1 MNKTYQDI
9 LNNLHEESTLEPLHL
24 NSRVLLIDSMNTFL
38 RSFAMIPKVNPQGNH
53 VGGLVG
59 FLKSLGRA
67 IKEIQPTRVILVF
80 DGQGNITNRRNTYSE
95 YKANRQIKRITNF
108 NVFSTLEEES
118 ESVATQMMRLLDY
131 LKCLPVNISII
142 DKIEAD
148 DTIAYLSQKLKDD
161 VVIYSADQD
170 FLQLVNNRI
179 IVYNPLEKVLVRYN
193 RNNKPVYESG
203 KFYKPKDVF
212 EKYGLWPHNFI
223 TMKCLMGD
231 KSDNLPGVKG
241 LGPKKLM
248 KFFPEIADKE
258 KFTLQEAYQKATDK
272 VDEHGIYGNVHLFK
286 NQLEIN
292 YELMCLEEIE
302 LVEADQQEL
311 DELIK
316 TNPYNFNKA
325 KFLGM
330 YEKDLLGRG
339 IPNTE
344 FWLSEVFSYL
354 QNYKIK

>member
-1 MNKTYQDI
+1 M
-9 LNNLHEESTLEPLHL
+9 EPLQL

-38 RSFAMIPKVNPQGNH
+38 RSFAIIPAINPQGNH
-53 VGGLVG
+53 IGGLVG
-59 FLKSLGRA
+59 FMKSLGYA
-67 IKEIQPTRVILVF
+67 IKLIQPTRVILVF

-118 ESVATQMMRLLDY
+118 DSVSSQMMRLLDY
-131 LKCLPVNISII
+131 LKTLPVSISII

-161 VVIYSADQD
+161 VIIYSADQD
-170 FLQLVNNRI
+170 FLQLVNKRI
-179 IVYNPLEKVLVRYN
+179 TVYSPIK
-193 RNNKPVYESG
+193 K
-203 KFYKPKDVF
+203 KFYRPQDIF
-212 EKYGLWPHNFI
+212 DQYGLYPQNFI

-241 LGPKKLM
+241 LGPKKLF
-248 KFFPEIADKE
+248 KYFPELGGNKQ
-258 KFTLQEAYQKATDK
+258 FTLNEAYNKATEK
-272 VDEHGIYGNVHLFK
+272 VEEHGIYGNVHLFK
-286 NQLEIN
+286 KQLEIN
-292 YELMCLEEIE
+292 YELMSLEDIE
-302 LVEADQQEL
+302 LLEKDQQEL
-311 DELIK
+311 DELID
-316 TNPYNFNKA
+316 TSPYNFNKA

>member
-1 MNKTYQDI
+1 M
-9 LNNLHEESTLEPLHL
+9 EPLQL

-38 RSFAMIPKVNPQGNH
+38 RSFAIIPAINPQGNH
-53 VGGLVG
+53 IGGLVG
-59 FLKSLGRA
+59 FMKSLGYA
-67 IKEIQPTRVILVF
+67 IKLIQPTRVILVF
-80 DGQGNITNRRNTYSE
+80 DGQGNITNRRNTYSD

-118 ESVATQMMRLLDY
+118 DSVSTQMLRLLDY
-131 LKCLPVNISII
+131 LKTLPVNISII

-161 VVIYSADQD
+161 VIIYSADQD
-170 FLQLVNNRI
+170 FLQLVNKRI
-179 IVYNPLEKVLVRYN
+179 TVYSPIK
-193 RNNKPVYESG
+193 K
-203 KFYKPKDVF
+203 KFYRPQDVYDQ
-212 EKYGLWPHNFI
+212 YGLYPQNFI

-248 KFFPEIADKE
+248 KYFPELASNK
-258 KFTLQEAYQKATDK
+258 KFTLNEAYNKATEK
-272 VDEHGIYGNVHLFK
+272 VEEHGIYGNVHLFK
-286 NQLEIN
+286 KQLEIN
-292 YELMCLEEIE
+292 YELMSLEDIE
-302 LVEADQQEL
+302 LLEKDQQEL
-311 DELIK
+311 DELID
-316 TNPYNFNKA
+316 TAPYNFKKN
-325 KFLGM
+325 KFLEM

>member
-1 MNKTYQDI
+1 MNQLYKDI
-9 LNNLHEESTLEPLHL
+9 LNNLHEESNLEPLHL

-38 RSFAMIPKVNPQGNH
+38 RSFAMIPAINPQGNH

-59 FLKSLGRA
+59 FLKSLGYV
-67 IKEIQPTRVILVF
+67 IKLIRPTRVILVF
-80 DGQGNITNRRNTYSE
+80 DGQGNITNRRNTYAE

-108 NVFSTLEEES
+108 KVFSTLEEES
-118 ESVATQMMRLLDY
+118 DSISTQMLRLLDY

-161 VVIYSADQD
+161 VIIYSADQD
-170 FLQLVNNRI
+170 FLQLVNKRI
-179 IVYNPLEKVLVRYN
+179 TVYSPIK
-193 RNNKPVYESG
+193 K
-203 KFYKPKDVF
+203 KFYRPNDVF
-212 EKYGLWPHNFI
+212 EQYGIHPYNFI

-248 KFFPEIADKE
+248 KYFPEIAGE
-258 KFTLQEAYQKATDK
+258 KLFTLQEAYQKATDK
-272 VDEHGIYGNVHLFK
+272 VEEHGIYGNVHLFK
-286 NQLEIN
+286 SQLEIN
-292 YELMCLEEIE
+292 HELMSLENIQLLEH
-302 LVEADQQEL
+302 DQKEL
-311 DELIK
+311 DELIDSP
-316 TNPYNFNKA
+316 PYNLNK
-325 KFLGM
+325 KRFFEM

-344 FWLSEVFSYL
+344 FWLAEVFSYL
-354 QNYKIK
+354 QNYK

>member
-1 MNKTYQDI
+1 MNKNYQNI
-9 LNNLHEESTLEPLHL
+9 LDNLHEGSDMEPLQL

-38 RSFAMIPKVNPQGNH
+38 RSFAIIPAINPQGNH
-53 VGGLVG
+53 IGGLVG
-59 FLKSLGRA
+59 FMKSLGYA
-67 IKEIQPTRVILVF
+67 IKLIQPTRVILVF

-118 ESVATQMMRLLDY
+118 DSVSSQMMRLLDY
-131 LKCLPVNISII
+131 LKTLPVNISII

-161 VVIYSADQD
+161 VIIYSADQD
-170 FLQLVNNRI
+170 FLQLVNKRI
-179 IVYNPLEKVLVRYN
+179 TVYSPIK
-193 RNNKPVYESG
+193 K
-203 KFYKPKDVF
+203 KFYRPQDIF
-212 EKYGLWPHNFI
+212 DQYGLYPQNFI

-241 LGPKKLM
+241 LGPKKLF
-248 KFFPEIADKE
+248 KYFPELGGNKQ
-258 KFTLQEAYQKATDK
+258 FTLSEAYNKATEK
-272 VDEHGIYGNVHLFK
+272 VEEHGIYGNVHLFK
-286 NQLEIN
+286 KQLEIN
-292 YELMCLEEIE
+292 YELMSLEDIE
-302 LVEADQQEL
+302 LLENDQQEL
-311 DELIK
+311 DELID
-316 TNPYNFNKA
+316 TSPYNFNKA

>member
-1 MNKTYQDI
+1 MNQLYKDI
-9 LNNLHEESTLEPLHL
+9 LNNLHEESNLEPLHL

-38 RSFAMIPKVNPQGNH
+38 RSFAMIPAINPQGNH

-59 FLKSLGRA
+59 FLKSLGYV
-67 IKEIQPTRVILVF
+67 IKLIRPTRVILVF
-80 DGQGNITNRRNTYSE
+80 DGQGNITNRRNTYAD
-95 YKANRQIKRITNF
+95 YKANRQIKRITNYK
-108 NVFSTLEEES
+108 VFSTLEEES
-118 ESVATQMMRLLDY
+118 DSIATQMLRLLDY
-131 LKCLPVNISII
+131 LKSLPVNISII

-161 VVIYSADQD
+161 IIIYSADQD
-170 FLQLVNNRI
+170 FLQLVNDRI
-179 IVYNPLEKVLVRYN
+179 TVYSPIK
-193 RNNKPVYESG
+193 K
-203 KFYKPKDVF
+203 KFYKPNDVY
-212 EKYGLWPHNFI
+212 EQYGMHPYNFI

-248 KFFPEIADKE
+248 KYFPELASNK
-258 KFTLQEAYQKATDK
+258 KFTLNEAYNKATEK
-272 VDEHGIYGNVHLFK
+272 VEEHGIYGNVHLFK
-286 NQLEIN
+286 KQLEIN
-292 YELMCLEEIE
+292 YELMSLEDIE
-302 LVEADQQEL
+302 LLEKDQQEL
-311 DELIK
+311 DELID
-316 TNPYNFNKA
+316 TAPYNFKKN
-325 KFLGM
+325 KFLEM

>member
-1 MNKTYQDI
+1 
-9 LNNLHEESTLEPLHL
+9 
-24 NSRVLLIDSMNTFL
+24 MNTFL
-38 RSFAMIPKVNPQGNH
+38 RSFAMIPAINPQGNH

-59 FLKSLGRA
+59 FMKSLGYA
-67 IKEIQPTRVILVF
+67 IKLIQPTRVILVF
-80 DGQGNITNRRNTYSE
+80 DGQGNITNRRNTYAD
-95 YKANRQIKRITNF
+95 YKANREIKRITNF

-118 ESVATQMMRLLDY
+118 DSISTQMMRLLDY

-161 VVIYSADQD
+161 VIIYSADQD
-170 FLQLVNNRI
+170 FLQLVNNRVT
-179 IVYNPLEKVLVRYN
+179 VYSPIK
-193 RNNKPVYESG
+193 K
-203 KFYKPKDVF
+203 KFYKSKDVF
-212 EKYGLWPHNFI
+212 EQYGLYPQNFI

-248 KFFPEIADKE
+248 KFFPEIAGDK

-272 VDEHGIYGNVHLFK
+272 VEEHGIYGNVHLFK
-286 NQLEIN
+286 KQLEIN
-292 YELMCLEEIE
+292 YELMCLEDIE
-302 LVEADQQEL
+302 LLEADQQEL
-311 DELIK
+311 DELIEN
-316 TNPYNFNKA
+316 NPYNFNKSR
-325 KFLGM
+325 FLGM

>member
-1 MNKTYQDI
+1 MIKAHQDI
-9 LNNLHEESTLEPLHL
+9 LDNLHEGSNLEPLHL

-38 RSFAMIPKVNPQGNH
+38 RSFAIIPAINPQGNH
-53 VGGLVG
+53 IGGLVG
-59 FLKSLGRA
+59 FMKSLGYA
-67 IKEIQPTRVILVF
+67 IKLIQPTRVILVF

-118 ESVATQMMRLLDY
+118 DSVSTQMMRLLDY
-131 LKCLPVNISII
+131 LKTLPVNISII

-161 VVIYSADQD
+161 VIIYSADQD
-170 FLQLVNNRI
+170 FLQLVDKRI
-179 IVYNPLEKVLVRYN
+179 TVYSPIK
-193 RNNKPVYESG
+193 K
-203 KFYKPKDVF
+203 KFYRPQDIYDQ
-212 EKYGLWPHNFI
+212 YGLYPKNFI

-241 LGPKKLM
+241 LGPKKLF
-248 KFFPEIADKE
+248 KYFPELSSNKL
-258 KFTLQEAYQKATDK
+258 FTLNEAYNKATEK
-272 VDEHGIYGNVHLFK
+272 AEEHGIYGNVHLFK

-292 YELMCLEEIE
+292 YELMSLEDIQLLDKDE
-302 LVEADQQEL
+302 QEL
-311 DELIK
+311 DELI
-316 TNPYNFNKA
+316 TTSPNNFNKS

-354 QNYKIK
+354 QKYNIK

>member
-1 MNKTYQDI
+1 MKELYKDI
-9 LNNLHEESTLEPLHL
+9 LNNLHEESNLEPLHL

-38 RSFAMIPKVNPQGNH
+38 RSFAMIPAINPQGNH

-59 FLKSLGRA
+59 FLKSLGYV
-67 IKEIQPTRVILVF
+67 IKLIRPTRVILVF

-108 NVFSTLEEES
+108 KVFSTLAEES
-118 ESVATQMMRLLDY
+118 DSIATQMLRLLDY

-161 VVIYSADQD
+161 VIIYSADQD
-170 FLQLVNNRI
+170 FLQLVNKRI
-179 IVYNPLEKVLVRYN
+179 TVYSPIKKKFYRPND
-193 RNNKPVYESG
+193 VYEQ
-203 KFYKPKDVF
+203 
-212 EKYGLWPHNFI
+212 YGMHPYNFI

-248 KFFPEIADKE
+248 KYFPEIAGE
-258 KFTLQEAYQKATDK
+258 KLFTLQEAYQKATDK
-272 VDEHGIYGNVHLFK
+272 VEEHGIYGNVHLFK
-286 NQLEIN
+286 EQLEIN
-292 YELMCLEEIE
+292 YELMCLENIQLLEH
-302 LVEADQQEL
+302 DQKEL
-311 DELIK
+311 DELIDSP
-316 TNPYNFNKA
+316 PYNLNK
-325 KFLGM
+325 KRFFEM

-344 FWLSEVFSYL
+344 FWLAEVFSYL
-354 QNYKIK
+354 QKYKK

>member
-1 MNKTYQDI
+1 MNKNYQNI
-9 LNNLHEESTLEPLHL
+9 LDNLHEGSDMEPLQL

-38 RSFAMIPKVNPQGNH
+38 RSFAIIPAINPQGNH
-53 VGGLVG
+53 IGGLVG
-59 FLKSLGRA
+59 FMKSLGYA
-67 IKEIQPTRVILVF
+67 IKLIQPTRVILVF
-80 DGQGNITNRRNTYSE
+80 DGQGNITNRRNTYSD

-118 ESVATQMMRLLDY
+118 DSVSTQMLRLLDY
-131 LKCLPVNISII
+131 LKTLPVNISII

-161 VVIYSADQD
+161 VIIYSADQD
-170 FLQLVNNRI
+170 FLQLVNKRI
-179 IVYNPLEKVLVRYN
+179 TVYSPIK
-193 RNNKPVYESG
+193 K
-203 KFYKPKDVF
+203 KFYRPQDVYDQ
-212 EKYGLWPHNFI
+212 YGLYPQNFI

-248 KFFPEIADKE
+248 KYFPELANNK
-258 KFTLQEAYQKATDK
+258 KFTLNEAYNKATEK
-272 VDEHGIYGNVHLFK
+272 VEEHGIYGNVHLFK
-286 NQLEIN
+286 KQLEIN
-292 YELMCLEEIE
+292 YELMSLEDIE
-302 LVEADQQEL
+302 LLENDQQEL
-311 DELIK
+311 DELID
-316 TNPYNFNKA
+316 TAPYNFKKN
-325 KFLGM
+325 KFLEM

-339 IPNTE
+339 IPNIE

>member
-1 MNKTYQDI
+1 MNKAYQDI

-38 RSFAMIPKVNPQGNH
+38 RSFAMIPAINPQGNH

-59 FLKSLGRA
+59 FMKSLGYA
-67 IKEIQPTRVILVF
+67 IKLIQPTRVILVF

-118 ESVATQMMRLLDY
+118 DSVATQMLRLLDY
-131 LKCLPVNISII
+131 LKTLPVNISII

-148 DTIAYLSQKLKDD
+148 DTIAYMSQKLKDD
-161 VVIYSADQD
+161 VIIYSADQD
-170 FLQLVNNRI
+170 FLQLVNERI
-179 IVYNPLEKVLVRYN
+179 TVYSPIK
-193 RNNKPVYESG
+193 K
-203 KFYKPKDVF
+203 KFYRPNDVF
-212 EKYGLWPHNFI
+212 EQYGLYPHNFI

-241 LGPKKLM
+241 LGPKKLF
-248 KFFPEIADKE
+248 KYFPELSGKE

-292 YELMCLEEIE
+292 L
-302 LVEADQQEL
+302 
-311 DELIK
+311 
-316 TNPYNFNKA
+316 
-325 KFLGM
+325 
-330 YEKDLLGRG
+330 R
-339 IPNTE
+339 
-344 FWLSEVFSYL
+344 
-354 QNYKIK
+354 

>member
-1 MNKTYQDI
+1 MKQIYRDI

-38 RSFAMIPKVNPQGNH
+38 RSFAMIPAINPQGNH

-59 FLKSLGRA
+59 FLKSIGYA
-67 IKEIQPTRVILVF
+67 IKLIQPTRVILIF
-80 DGQGNITNRRNTYSE
+80 DGQGNITNRRNTYAD
-95 YKANRQIKRITNF
+95 YKANRQIKRITNY

-118 ESVATQMMRLLDY
+118 DSIATQMLRLLDY

-170 FLQLVNNRI
+170 FLQLVDDRVT
-179 IVYNPLEKVLVRYN
+179 VYSPIK
-193 RNNKPVYESG
+193 K
-203 KFYKPKDVF
+203 KFYKSQDVY
-212 EKYGLWPHNFI
+212 EQYGLYPHNFI

-248 KFFPEIADKE
+248 KFFPEIAGKE

-286 NQLEIN
+286 SQLEIN
-292 YELMCLEEIE
+292 YELMCLEEVE
-302 LVEADQQEL
+302 LLENDQQEL

-325 KFLGM
+325 RFLGM

-354 QNYKIK
+354 QNYKVK

>member
-38 RSFAMIPKVNPQGNH
+38 RSFAMIPAINPQGNH
-53 VGGLVG
+53 IGGLVG
-59 FLKSLGRA
+59 FMKSLGYA
-67 IKEIQPTRVILVF
+67 IKLIQPTRVILVF

-118 ESVATQMMRLLDY
+118 DSVATQMMRLLDY
-131 LKCLPVNISII
+131 LKTLPVNISII

-161 VVIYSADQD
+161 VIIYSADQD
-170 FLQLVNNRI
+170 FLQLVDERVT
-179 IVYNPLEKVLVRYN
+179 VYSPIKKKFYRPND
-193 RNNKPVYESG
+193 VYEQ
-203 KFYKPKDVF
+203 
-212 EKYGLWPHNFI
+212 YGLYPYNFI

-248 KFFPEIADKE
+248 KFFPELGGKE
-258 KFTLQEAYQKATDK
+258 KFTLQEAYQKSTDK

-311 DELIK
+311 DELIE

>member
-1 MNKTYQDI
+1 
-9 LNNLHEESTLEPLHL
+9 
-24 NSRVLLIDSMNTFL
+24 MNTFL
-38 RSFAMIPKVNPQGNH
+38 RSFAIIPAINPQGNH
-53 VGGLVG
+53 IGGLVG
-59 FLKSLGRA
+59 FMKSLGYA
-67 IKEIQPTRVILVF
+67 IKLIQPTRVILVF

-118 ESVATQMMRLLDY
+118 DSVSTQMMRLLDY
-131 LKCLPVNISII
+131 LKTLPVNISII

-161 VVIYSADQD
+161 VIIYSADQD
-170 FLQLVNNRI
+170 FLQLVDKRI
-179 IVYNPLEKVLVRYN
+179 TVYSPIK
-193 RNNKPVYESG
+193 K
-203 KFYKPKDVF
+203 KFYRPQDIYDQ
-212 EKYGLWPHNFI
+212 YGLYPKNFI

-241 LGPKKLM
+241 LGPKKLF
-248 KFFPEIADKE
+248 KYFPELSSNKL
-258 KFTLQEAYQKATDK
+258 FTLNEAYNKATEK
-272 VDEHGIYGNVHLFK
+272 AEEHGIYGNVHLFK

-292 YELMCLEEIE
+292 YELMSLEDIQLLDKDE
-302 LVEADQQEL
+302 QEL
-311 DELIK
+311 DELI
-316 TNPYNFNKA
+316 TTSPNNFNKA

-354 QNYKIK
+354 QKYNIK

>member
-1 MNKTYQDI
+1 MNKAYQDI

-38 RSFAMIPKVNPQGNH
+38 RSFAMIPAINPQGNH

-59 FLKSLGRA
+59 FMKSLGYA
-67 IKEIQPTRVILVF
+67 IKLIQPTRVILVF
-80 DGQGNITNRRNTYSE
+80 DGQGNITNRRNTYSD

-118 ESVATQMMRLLDY
+118 ESVSTQMMRLLDY
-131 LKCLPVNISII
+131 LKTLPVNISII

-161 VVIYSADQD
+161 VIIYSADQD
-170 FLQLVNNRI
+170 FLQLVNERI
-179 IVYNPLEKVLVRYN
+179 TVYSPIK
-193 RNNKPVYESG
+193 K
-203 KFYKPKDVF
+203 KFYRPNDVLNNM
-212 EKYGLWPHNFI
+212 ECILNNFI

-248 KFFPEIADKE
+248 KYFPEIGGKE

-302 LVEADQQEL
+302 LVEADQKEL
-311 DELIK
+311 DE
-316 TNPYNFNKA
+316 FNRNKP
-325 KFLGM
+325 L
-330 YEKDLLGRG
+330 
-339 IPNTE
+339 
-344 FWLSEVFSYL
+344 
-354 QNYKIK
+354 

>member
-1 MNKTYQDI
+1 MIKAHQDI
-9 LNNLHEESTLEPLHL
+9 LDNLHEGSDLEPLHL

-38 RSFAMIPKVNPQGNH
+38 RSFAIIPAINPQGNH
-53 VGGLVG
+53 IGGLVG
-59 FLKSLGRA
+59 FMKSLGYA
-67 IKEIQPTRVILVF
+67 IKLIQPTRVVLVF

-118 ESVATQMMRLLDY
+118 DSVSTQMMRLLDY
-131 LKCLPVNISII
+131 LKTLPVNISII

-161 VVIYSADQD
+161 VIIYSADQD
-170 FLQLVNNRI
+170 FLQLVNKRI
-179 IVYNPLEKVLVRYN
+179 TVYSPIK
-193 RNNKPVYESG
+193 K
-203 KFYKPKDVF
+203 KFYRPQDIF
-212 EKYGLWPHNFI
+212 DQYGLYPKNFI

-241 LGPKKLM
+241 LGPKKLF
-248 KFFPEIADKE
+248 KYFPELGGSE
-258 KFTLQEAYQKATDK
+258 KFTLKEAYSKATEK
-272 VDEHGIYGNVHLFK
+272 VEEHGIYGNVHLFK

-292 YELMCLEEIE
+292 YELMSLEDIHLLDKDE
-302 LVEADQQEL
+302 QEL
-311 DELIK
+311 DELI
-316 TNPYNFNKA
+316 TTSPNNFNKA

-354 QNYKIK
+354 QKYNIK

>member
-1 MNKTYQDI
+1 MNKNYQNI
-9 LNNLHEESTLEPLHL
+9 LDNLHEGSDMEPLQL

-38 RSFAMIPKVNPQGNH
+38 RSFAIIPAINPQGNH
-53 VGGLVG
+53 IGGLVG
-59 FLKSLGRA
+59 FMKSLGYA
-67 IKEIQPTRVILVF
+67 IKLIQPTRVILVF

-118 ESVATQMMRLLDY
+118 DSVSSQMMRLLDY
-131 LKCLPVNISII
+131 LKTLPVNISII

-161 VVIYSADQD
+161 VIIYSADQD
-170 FLQLVNNRI
+170 FLQLVNKRI
-179 IVYNPLEKVLVRYN
+179 TVYSPIK
-193 RNNKPVYESG
+193 K
-203 KFYKPKDVF
+203 KFYRPQDIF
-212 EKYGLWPHNFI
+212 DQYGLYPQNFI

-241 LGPKKLM
+241 LGPKKLF
-248 KFFPEIADKE
+248 KYFPELGGNKQ
-258 KFTLQEAYQKATDK
+258 FTLNEAYNKATEK
-272 VDEHGIYGNVHLFK
+272 VEEHGIYGNVHLFK
-286 NQLEIN
+286 KQLEIN
-292 YELMCLEEIE
+292 YELMSLEDIE
-302 LVEADQQEL
+302 LLEKDQQEL
-311 DELIK
+311 DELID
-316 TNPYNFNKA
+316 TSPYNFNKA

>member
-1 MNKTYQDI
+1 MNKNYQNI
-9 LNNLHEESTLEPLHL
+9 LDNLHEGSDMEPLQL

-38 RSFAMIPKVNPQGNH
+38 RSFAIIPAINPQGNH
-53 VGGLVG
+53 IGGLVG
-59 FLKSLGRA
+59 FMKSLGYA
-67 IKEIQPTRVILVF
+67 IKLIQPTRVILVF

-118 ESVATQMMRLLDY
+118 DSVSTQMLRLLDY
-131 LKCLPVNISII
+131 LKTLPVNISII

-161 VVIYSADQD
+161 VIIYSADQD
-170 FLQLVNNRI
+170 FLQLVNKRI
-179 IVYNPLEKVLVRYN
+179 TVYSPIK
-193 RNNKPVYESG
+193 K
-203 KFYKPKDVF
+203 KFYRPQDVYDQ
-212 EKYGLWPHNFI
+212 YGLYPQNFI

-248 KFFPEIADKE
+248 KYFPELASNK
-258 KFTLQEAYQKATDK
+258 KFTLNEAYNKATEK
-272 VDEHGIYGNVHLFK
+272 VEEHGIYGNVHLFK
-286 NQLEIN
+286 KQLEIN
-292 YELMCLEEIE
+292 YELMSLEDIE
-302 LVEADQQEL
+302 LLEKDQQEL
-311 DELIK
+311 DELID
-316 TNPYNFNKA
+316 TAPYNFKKN
-325 KFLGM
+325 KFLEM

>member
-1 MNKTYQDI
+1 MNKNYQNI
-9 LNNLHEESTLEPLHL
+9 LDNLHEGSDMEPLQL

-38 RSFAMIPKVNPQGNH
+38 RSFAIIPAINPQGNH
-53 VGGLVG
+53 IGGLVG
-59 FLKSLGRA
+59 FMKSLGYA
-67 IKEIQPTRVILVF
+67 IKLIQPTRVILVF

-118 ESVATQMMRLLDY
+118 DSVSSQMMRLLDY
-131 LKCLPVNISII
+131 LKTLPVNISII

-161 VVIYSADQD
+161 VIIYSADQD
-170 FLQLVNNRI
+170 FLQLVNKRI
-179 IVYNPLEKVLVRYN
+179 TIYSPIK
-193 RNNKPVYESG
+193 K
-203 KFYKPKDVF
+203 KFYRPQDVYDQ
-212 EKYGLWPHNFI
+212 YGLYPQNFI

-248 KFFPEIADKE
+248 KYFPELASNK
-258 KFTLQEAYQKATDK
+258 KFTLNEAYNKATEK
-272 VDEHGIYGNVHLFK
+272 VEEHGIYGNVHLFK
-286 NQLEIN
+286 KQLEIN
-292 YELMCLEEIE
+292 YELMSLEDIE
-302 LVEADQQEL
+302 LLENDQQEL
-311 DELIK
+311 DELID
-316 TNPYNFNKA
+316 TAPYNFKKN
-325 KFLGM
+325 KFLEM

>member
-1 MNKTYQDI
+1 MNQLYKDI
-9 LNNLHEESTLEPLHL
+9 LNNLHEESNLEPLHL

-38 RSFAMIPKVNPQGNH
+38 RSFAMIPAINPQGNH

-59 FLKSLGRA
+59 FLKSLGYV
-67 IKEIQPTRVILVF
+67 IKLIRPTRVILVF

-108 NVFSTLEEES
+108 KVFSTLAEES
-118 ESVATQMMRLLDY
+118 DSIATQMLRLLDY

-161 VVIYSADQD
+161 VIIYSADQD
-170 FLQLVNNRI
+170 FLQLVNERI
-179 IVYNPLEKVLVRYN
+179 TVYSPIKKKFYRPND
-193 RNNKPVYESG
+193 VYEQ
-203 KFYKPKDVF
+203 
-212 EKYGLWPHNFI
+212 YGIHPYNFI

-248 KFFPEIADKE
+248 KYFPEIAGE
-258 KFTLQEAYQKATDK
+258 KRFTLQEAYQKATDK
-272 VDEHGIYGNVHLFK
+272 VEEHGIYGNVHLFK
-286 NQLEIN
+286 SQLEIN
-292 YELMCLEEIE
+292 YELMSLENIQ
-302 LVEADQQEL
+302 LLDKDKKEL
-311 DELIK
+311 DELIDSP
-316 TNPYNFNKA
+316 PYNFNK
-325 KFLGM
+325 KRFLEM

-339 IPNTE
+339 IPNIE
-344 FWLSEVFSYL
+344 FWLAEVFSYL
-354 QNYKIK
+354 QKYKSN

>member
-1 MNKTYQDI
+1 MNKNYQNI
-9 LNNLHEESTLEPLHL
+9 LDNLHEGSDMEPLQL

-38 RSFAMIPKVNPQGNH
+38 RSFAIIPAINPQGNH
-53 VGGLVG
+53 IGGLVG
-59 FLKSLGRA
+59 FMKSLGYA
-67 IKEIQPTRVILVF
+67 IKLIQPTRVILVF
-80 DGQGNITNRRNTYSE
+80 DGQGNITNRRNTYSD

-118 ESVATQMMRLLDY
+118 DSVSTQMLRLLDY
-131 LKCLPVNISII
+131 LKTLPVNISII

-161 VVIYSADQD
+161 VIIYSADQD
-170 FLQLVNNRI
+170 FLQLVNKRI
-179 IVYNPLEKVLVRYN
+179 TVYSPIK
-193 RNNKPVYESG
+193 K
-203 KFYKPKDVF
+203 KFYRPQDVYDQ
-212 EKYGLWPHNFI
+212 YGLYPQNFI

-248 KFFPEIADKE
+248 KYFPELASNK
-258 KFTLQEAYQKATDK
+258 KFTLNEAYNKATEK
-272 VDEHGIYGNVHLFK
+272 VEEHGIYGNVHLFK
-286 NQLEIN
+286 KQLEIN
-292 YELMCLEEIE
+292 YELMSLEDIE
-302 LVEADQQEL
+302 LLEKDQQEL
-311 DELIK
+311 DELIN
-316 TNPYNFNKA
+316 TAPYNFKKN
-325 KFLGM
+325 KFLEM

>member
-1 MNKTYQDI
+1 MKKLYKDI
-9 LNNLHEESTLEPLHL
+9 LNNLHEESNLEPLHL

-38 RSFAMIPKVNPQGNH
+38 RSFAMIPAINPQGNH

-59 FLKSLGRA
+59 FLKSLGYV
-67 IKEIQPTRVILVF
+67 IKLIRPTRVILVF
-80 DGQGNITNRRNTYSE
+80 DGQGNITNRRNTYAD
-95 YKANRQIKRITNF
+95 YKANREIKRITNF

-118 ESVATQMMRLLDY
+118 DSIATQMLRLLDY
-131 LKCLPVNISII
+131 LKALPVNISII

-161 VVIYSADQD
+161 VIIYSADQD
-170 FLQLVNNRI
+170 FLQLVNDRI
-179 IVYNPLEKVLVRYN
+179 TVYSPIK
-193 RNNKPVYESG
+193 K
-203 KFYKPKDVF
+203 KFYKPNDVY
-212 EKYGLWPHNFI
+212 EQYGLHPYNFI

-248 KFFPEIADKE
+248 KFFPEIAGE
-258 KFTLQEAYQKATDK
+258 KRFTLQEAYQKATDK
-272 VDEHGIYGNVHLFK
+272 VEEHGIYGNVHLFK
-286 NQLEIN
+286 KQLEVN
-292 YELMCLEEIE
+292 YELMSLEDIE
-302 LVEADQQEL
+302 LLEHDKEEL
-311 DELIK
+311 DNLIESS
-316 TNPYNFNKA
+316 PYNFNK
-325 KFLGM
+325 KRFLEM

-354 QNYKIK
+354 QNYK

>member
-1 MNKTYQDI
+1 M
-9 LNNLHEESTLEPLHL
+9 EPLQL

-38 RSFAMIPKVNPQGNH
+38 RSFAIIPAINPQGNH
-53 VGGLVG
+53 IGGLVG
-59 FLKSLGRA
+59 FMKSLGYA
-67 IKEIQPTRVILVF
+67 IKLIQPTRVILVF

-118 ESVATQMMRLLDY
+118 DSVSSQMMRLLDY
-131 LKCLPVNISII
+131 LKTLPVSISII

-161 VVIYSADQD
+161 VIIYSADQD
-170 FLQLVNNRI
+170 FLQLVNKRI
-179 IVYNPLEKVLVRYN
+179 TVYSPIK
-193 RNNKPVYESG
+193 K
-203 KFYKPKDVF
+203 KFYRPQDIF
-212 EKYGLWPHNFI
+212 DQYGLYPQNFI

-248 KFFPEIADKE
+248 KYFPELGGSK
-258 KFTLQEAYQKATDK
+258 KFTLNEAYNKATEK
-272 VDEHGIYGNVHLFK
+272 VEEHGIYGNVHLFK
-286 NQLEIN
+286 KQLEIN
-292 YELMCLEEIE
+292 YELMSLEDIE
-302 LVEADQQEL
+302 LLENDQQEL
-311 DELIK
+311 DELID
-316 TNPYNFNKA
+316 TSPYNFNKA